1 MGPANS
7 INAEQSRL
15 QCKKLWVP
23 TSRDQQKR
31 FRDRFGFATQN
42 AMSDN
47 DTAKRCNVTSAWTS
61 TSGVPQPKPRQPTLR
76 FSHRLMTDG
85 AGSRRK
91 VSPADLKGTPNIL
104 HCTSQQIR
112 YLIRQRV
119 NHTSQQPICHG
130 GMPTRVNIICDKF
143 VRLHQDQT

>member
-1 MGPANS
+1 MH
-7 INAEQSRL
+7 
-15 QCKKLWVP
+15 
-23 TSRDQQKR
+23 
-31 FRDRFGFATQN
+31 
-42 AMSDN
+42 
-47 DTAKRCNVTSAWTS
+47 DTAKRSYNVTSAWTS

-104 HCTSQQIR
+104 HYTSQQIR
-112 YLIRQRV
+112 YLIPQRL

-130 GMPTRVNIICDKF
+130 AMLTRVNRKGAVNHDLRRHRPPSVTKIHAVASGSDLQIHDVKCKF
-143 VRLHQDQT
+143 QMMRRT